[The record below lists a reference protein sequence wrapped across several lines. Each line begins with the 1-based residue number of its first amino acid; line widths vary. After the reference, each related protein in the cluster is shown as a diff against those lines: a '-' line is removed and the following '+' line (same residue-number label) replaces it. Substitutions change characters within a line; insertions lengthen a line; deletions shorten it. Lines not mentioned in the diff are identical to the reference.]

1 MEGWTGNLIGKMH
14 NKGIT
19 YDDLAEEM
27 GVTKSYISMIL
38 NGKRKP
44 PGIRGRMDAAV
55 NNIIQHRNGVTVD
68 ELLAEDNSTNGEKE
82 ALQ

>member
-1 MEGWTGNLIGKMH
+1 MPEAWTGNLIGKMH

-44 PGIRGRMDAAV
+44 PGIRGRMDTAISTIV
-55 NNIIQHRNGVTVD
+55 QRRNGIATD
-68 ELLAEDNSTNGEKE
+68 DLLAENDTKDK
-82 ALQ
+82 AQ